1 MKFIRKATG
10 QLKREITTRGKST
23 ATLIWHVICAL
34 KSLNSWCLSAYPVA
48 VCLYARSAILKNGTQ
63 TLPSI
68 VKSTTASSGSMTTRP
83 KYSNNDLDVY
93 INYDCYFIPFCNFWL
108 LIHGPTDKEKPFNT
122 LNIPPQADSKGQT
135 RSIARAC
142 TLRTVNRQGGTYK
155 TWELWQHL
163 LYRPYVLRY
172 TIARS

>member
-1 MKFIRKATG
+1 MKFFRKATG
-10 QLKREITTRGKST
+10 QLKREITTKGKST

-34 KSLNSWCLSAYPVA
+34 KSLNSWCSSAYPVA
-48 VCLYARSAILKNGTQ
+48 ACLYARSAILKNGTQ
-63 TLPSI
+63 KHLNT
-68 VKSTTASSGSMTTRP
+68 VKSTTPSSGSMTTRP

-93 INYDCYFIPFCNFWL
+93 NNYDCYFIPFCNYWL
-108 LIHGPTDKEKPFNT
+108 LIHGPNNKKKPSYT
-122 LNIPPQADSKGQT
+122 LNIPPQAGSTGQT

-142 TLRTVNRQGGTYK
+142 TLRTVNCQGGTYK